1 MVGTPP
7 HAPSSARGGPAAAGA
22 AAVDRAL
29 SLLFVLGE
37 AAPEALTLAALARR
51 SGLYKST
58 VLRLATSLQAAG
70 MVERQADGRFRLGA
84 AVARLGALYQRS
96 VAPAEVLLPPMR
108 DLAAET
114 GESVAFYVLA
124 GAARVC
130 LYRVESRHAL
140 RFAVQ
145 EGDVLPLDSGSGGR
159 VLAAFAGVE
168 GAEGAAPAA
177 VRAAGY
183 HHSDGERDPQ
193 IAGISAPVF
202 GAGGG
207 LVGALTVAG
216 PRSRLTPARAA
227 ELLPALLRAATA
239 ASAGFGATPATAPPP
254 CPAGGAGGS
263 SR

>member
-1 MVGTPP
+1 MSPS
-7 HAPSSARGGPAAAGA
+7 APSLPRGGGPALAGA

-37 AAPEALTLAALARR
+37 AAPGALTLAALAQR

-58 VLRLATSLQAAG
+58 VLRLAASLQAAG
-70 MVERQADGRFRLGA
+70 MVERQTDGRFRLGA
-84 AVARLGALYQRS
+84 AVAQLGARYQRS
-96 VAPAEVLLPPMR
+96 VAPAETLLPLMR

-114 GESVAFYVLA
+114 GESVAFYVTT

-130 LYRVESRHAL
+130 LYRVDSRQPL
-140 RFAVQ
+140 RYAVQ

-159 VLAAFAGVE
+159 VLAAFG
-168 GAEGAAPAA
+168 GAAGAGPAA

-202 GAGGG
+202 GAAGA
-207 LVGALTVAG
+207 LAGALTVAG

-227 ELLPALLRAATA
+227 ELVPALLRAAAA
-239 ASAGFGATPATAPPP
+239 ASAGFGASPATAPPP
-254 CPAGGAGGS
+254 CPGRGADGS
-263 SR
+263 SP